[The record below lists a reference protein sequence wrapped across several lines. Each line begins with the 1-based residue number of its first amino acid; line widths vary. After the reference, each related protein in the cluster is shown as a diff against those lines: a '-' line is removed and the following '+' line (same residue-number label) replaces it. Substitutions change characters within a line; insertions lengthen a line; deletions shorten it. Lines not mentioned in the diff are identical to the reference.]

1 MTRGK
6 FGLPVLPHSSPHK
19 GSGDG
24 GGRLVYYYPEASVLT
39 SSIIVDWRSPTLH
52 ENNGMELQNNY
63 ETKPRQQKANRAQRE
78 HNQAAKVFFFLNLL
92 CVLMEQLSNGWD
104 RV

>member
-1 MTRGK
+1 M
-6 FGLPVLPHSSPHK
+6 
-19 GSGDG
+19 
-24 GGRLVYYYPEASVLT
+24 GGRLVYYYPEACVLT

-52 ENNGMELQNNY
+52 DGMELQNNY

-78 HNQAAKVFFFLNLL
+78 HNQAAKVFFSELL